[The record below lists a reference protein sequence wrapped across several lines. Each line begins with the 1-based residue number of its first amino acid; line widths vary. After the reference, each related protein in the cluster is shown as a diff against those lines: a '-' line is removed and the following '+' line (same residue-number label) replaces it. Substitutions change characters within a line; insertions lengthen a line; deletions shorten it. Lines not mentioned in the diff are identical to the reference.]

1 MINRSELIKE
11 PEAFNVD
18 LGKNPTSRLALY
30 ERWGLIPTSIKVGG
44 TGQGIGRKAY
54 YPAIVLQMIKEIQ
67 ALQKGKNLENIRIEF
82 DEKYSTVYELY
93 DALALMQLRFHKA
106 DILAYYLRQSGLKG
120 KVQSTLLALL
130 DKSSDHKDIK
140 LGILNLVAEQMKK
153 TDEK

>member
-1 MINRSELIKE
+1 MINRSELIQE

-93 DALALMQLRFHKA
+93 DALGLMQLRFHNA
-106 DILAYYLRQSGLKG
+106 EILAYYLRKSGLKRQ
-120 KVQSTLLALL
+120 VQSTLLELL
-130 DKSSDHKDIK
+130 DKSSDHKDLK
-140 LGILNLVAEQMKK
+140 LGILNLVAEQMRK